1 MYDGI
6 IYITQ
11 NVSRH
16 LVYATLF
23 WFDSERSMF
32 AYAKHSRIH
41 SWNQQVLSNEGKV
54 ACPRKQQES
63 DRIELTADRLQVTL
77 RKVKPF
83 FRT

>member
-41 SWNQQVLSNEGKV
+41 SWNQHHNLDQRSIQQMQLVYRLGLVADHLSS
-54 ACPRKQQES
+54 ARQM
-63 DRIELTADRLQVTL
+63 
-77 RKVKPF
+77 
-83 FRT
+83 